1 MDNQDR
7 FYPELQL
14 VEHEWTDP
22 RAETERR
29 RREALLA
36 AEVLSLLALTD
47 DQSEADSGTAYL
59 N

>member
-7 FYPELQL
+7 FQPELQL

-22 RAETERR
+22 RAEIERR
-29 RREALLA
+29 RRDAILA
-36 AEVLSLLALTD
+36 AEVLALLALTD
-47 DQSEADSGTAYL
+47 EHHEKANGTLYL